1 MMLIAHEAYFSPLTQ
16 IVRRRVLPTAG
27 ELLVH
32 RGDRVIPTD
41 AVARCSLPG
50 PVRVIDVANAL
61 GVGAARAAQQM
72 QVSRG
77 DHVEAGDI
85 LAKPLLLNWPKEQV
99 NAPFGGTVQDMVD
112 GYLFLRQD
120 PQPYILRAYIP
131 GEVVETY
138 PHRGVS
144 IRTKAAYVRGIWGSG
159 RESEGVLVVAASD
172 PAEPLTWEQVSLRY
186 RGAILV
192 GGVLQDRRVLF
203 RAQQFR
209 LDGLIVGS
217 IPAGLRSTCEDL
229 DLPLIVTEGVGRI
242 PMAEPIFRMLRTY
255 HGRPAVISG
264 TPDEEK
270 GSEVIVPLRAEEDP
284 TALAAALRP
293 LQESA
298 RVRLTR
304 PPYLGLLGEIVSL
317 PESPRETSIGTRVE
331 GAMVELSSGRRVFV
345 PYVNME
351 RLG

>member
-1 MMLIAHEAYFSPLTQ
+1 MIPITHETHFSPLTQ

-41 AVARCSLPG
+41 TVAQCSVAG
-50 PVRVIDVANAL
+50 QVRVIDVASAL
-61 GVGAARAAQQM
+61 GVDTAKAARQM
-72 QVSRG
+72 QVSVG
-77 DHVEAGDI
+77 DHVEAGDP
-85 LAKPLLLNWPKEQV
+85 LAKPSVLSWPGIGIV
-99 NAPFGGTVQDMVD
+99 APFDGTVQDVGD
-112 GYLFLRQD
+112 GYIFLRQD
-120 PQPYILRAYIP
+120 PQPHSLHAHIP

-144 IRTKAAYVRGIWGSG
+144 IRTTGAYVRGVWGTG
-159 RESEGVLVVAASD
+159 GEGEGVLVVRAPDAAQ
-172 PAEPLTWEQVSLRY
+172 PLGWEQVSLRH

-192 GGVLQDRRVLF
+192 GGVLQDPRVLF

-209 LDGLIVGS
+209 LGGLIVGS
-217 IPAGLRSTCEDL
+217 ISARLKRICRGL
-229 DLPLIVTEGVGRI
+229 DLPLVITEGVGEI
-242 PMAEPIFRMLRTY
+242 PMAEPIFHALHTY

-270 GSEVIVPLRAEEDP
+270 DAEVIVPLHTDEEPPTLDTISQPLAEG
-284 TALAAALRP
+284 T
-293 LQESA
+293 

-304 PPYLGLLGEIVSL
+304 SPYLGLLGEIFSL
-317 PESPRETSIGTRVE
+317 VESPHETSIGTRAK
-331 GAMVELSSGRRVFV
+331 GAIVELPSGRRVFV

-351 RLG
+351 RLE